1 MCNKECCLKASDEE
15 VLGGNFIFDKTLLA
29 PIIQS
34 TFYDLSLQIIE
45 TDVMRH
51 EIAE

>member
-29 PIIQS
+29 PI
-34 TFYDLSLQIIE
+34 SLHFMMSQRE
-45 TDVMRH
+45 
-51 EIAE
+51 